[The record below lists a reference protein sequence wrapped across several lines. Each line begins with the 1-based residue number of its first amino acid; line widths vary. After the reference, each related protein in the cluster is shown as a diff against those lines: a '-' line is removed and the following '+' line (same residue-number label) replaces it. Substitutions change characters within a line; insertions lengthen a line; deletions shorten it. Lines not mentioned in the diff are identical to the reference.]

1 MSYVHYPSLNGII
14 LLEDILYYMSL
25 NEIIIDILS
34 SYGSWLSSFPFVG
47 KISLYWRL
55 KQKLTTVSRR
65 HVKCTHSKITVYVHY
80 IIIQNVVPWDSNN
93 SNYNVYVN
101 ITAILESVKDLE
113 ITYSFLMLPWKVAG
127 LICKSRCYDHHAL
140 HYQRDKEDR

>member
-1 MSYVHYPSLNGII
+1 
-14 LLEDILYYMSL
+14 MSL

-47 KISLYWRL
+47 KISLYWTL

-80 IIIQNVVPWDSNN
+80 IIIQNVVPWDSND
-93 SNYNVYVN
+93 SNNVYVN
-101 ITAILESVKDLE
+101 ITAILTSVKHLE
-113 ITYSFLMLPWKVAG
+113 ITYFLMLPWKVAG
-127 LICKSRCYDHHAL
+127 LISKSKGVMIVTPSITRGI
-140 HYQRDKEDR
+140 REDR

>member
-1 MSYVHYPSLNGII
+1 
-14 LLEDILYYMSL
+14 MSL

-47 KISLYWRL
+47 KISLYWTL

-80 IIIQNVVPWDSNN
+80 IIIQNVVPWDSND
-93 SNYNVYVN
+93 SNNVYAN
-101 ITAILESVKDLE
+101 ITAILTSVKHLE
-113 ITYSFLMLPWKVAG
+113 ITYFLMLPWKVAG
-127 LICKSRCYDHHAL
+127 LISKSKGVMIVTPSITRGM
-140 HYQRDKEDR
+140 REDR

>member
-1 MSYVHYPSLNGII
+1 
-14 LLEDILYYMSL
+14 MSL

-47 KISLYWRL
+47 KISLYWTL

-80 IIIQNVVPWDSNN
+80 IIIQNVVPWDSND
-93 SNYNVYVN
+93 SNNVYDN
-101 ITAILESVKDLE
+101 ITAILTSVKHLE
-113 ITYSFLMLPWKVAG
+113 ITYFLMLPWKVAG
-127 LICKSRCYDHHAL
+127 LISKSKGVMIVTPSITTRGI
-140 HYQRDKEDR
+140 REDR

>member
-1 MSYVHYPSLNGII
+1 
-14 LLEDILYYMSL
+14 MSL
-25 NEIIIDILS
+25 NEIIIVILS

-65 HVKCTHSKITVYVHY
+65 HVKCTHSKITVYVRY

-93 SNYNVYVN
+93 SNDEYVK
-101 ITAILESVKDLE
+101 ITAILTSVNDLE
-113 ITYSFLMLPWKVAG
+113 
-127 LICKSRCYDHHAL
+127 L
-140 HYQRDKEDR
+140 HTS

>member
-1 MSYVHYPSLNGII
+1 
-14 LLEDILYYMSL
+14 MSL

-47 KISLYWRL
+47 KISLYWTL

-80 IIIQNVVPWDSNN
+80 IIIQNVVPWDSND
-93 SNYNVYVN
+93 SNNVYVN
-101 ITAILESVKDLE
+101 ITAILTSVKHLE
-113 ITYSFLMLPWKVAG
+113 ITYFLMLPWKVAG
-127 LICKSRCYDHHAL
+127 LISKSKGVMIVTPSITTRGI
-140 HYQRDKEDR
+140 REDR